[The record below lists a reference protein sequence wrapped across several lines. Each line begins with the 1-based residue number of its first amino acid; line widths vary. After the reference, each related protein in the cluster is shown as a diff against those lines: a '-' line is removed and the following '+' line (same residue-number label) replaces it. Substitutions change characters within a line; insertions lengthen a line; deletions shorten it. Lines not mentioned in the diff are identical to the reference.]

1 MTKKNVSVSVLFLY
15 FESCLCKMFIYSI
28 LPYIKITFT
37 RFSAQDKSETLSS
50 KYVSPRR
57 DPTKIMKSLLNKH
70 FRGIVFI

>member
-1 MTKKNVSVSVLFLY
+1 MNCVDKTCVNFK
-15 FESCLCKMFIYSI
+15 
-28 LPYIKITFT
+28 FT